1 MLNSLQNH
9 LHDIYRADSGYD
21 VSDFLITDRALASVL
36 GSHPLPDDRHE
47 SVFVEYD
54 DGDIGLSV
62 FLDQDLLGRV
72 DGLDPLECLQSGN
85 LEDLALI
92 LEGVSHFNYLA
103 WSATCDKTVT
113 LLELELQAEVD
124 KFVATC
130 LLALQENEP
139 DLARGLHKRI
149 FDDVQFCDSLS
160 REQHERYRLANE
172 YAARFCHRIS
182 GRLGVGRGRQEL
194 HDFYRMT
201 QSEKISHIHALA
213 WHQPAKAI
221 LNA

>member
-1 MLNSLQNH
+1 MLDSLQNH
-9 LHDIYRADSGYD
+9 LHDIYLADSGYD
-21 VSDFLITDRALASVL
+21 VSDFLITDRTLASVL
-36 GSHPLPDDRHE
+36 GPHPVPDDRHE
-47 SVFVEYD
+47 TVFVEYD

-72 DGLDPLECLQSGN
+72 DGLGPLECLQSGN
-85 LEDLALI
+85 LLDLALV

-103 WSATCDKTVT
+103 WSAICDKTVT

-130 LLALQENEP
+130 LLALQDNEP
-139 DLARGLHKRI
+139 DLARGLHRRM
-149 FDDVQFCDSLS
+149 FEEVEFCGSLNQ
-160 REQHERYRLANE
+160 EQHERYRLAND

-182 GRLGVGRGRQEL
+182 GRLGVGHGRQEL

-201 QSEKISHIHALA
+201 QPEKISHIHALA
-213 WHQPAKAI
+213 WHQPVKTI

>member
-1 MLNSLQNH
+1 MLNSLQNQ

-21 VSDFLITDRALASVL
+21 VSDFLFTDRALASVL

-54 DGDIGLSV
+54 DGDIRLSV

-85 LEDLALI
+85 LVDLALI

-160 REQHERYRLANE
+160 QEQHERYRLANE

-182 GRLGVGRGRQEL
+182 GRLGVGCGRQEL

-201 QSEKISHIHALA
+201 QAEKISHIHALA
-213 WHQPAKAI
+213 WHQPAKRI